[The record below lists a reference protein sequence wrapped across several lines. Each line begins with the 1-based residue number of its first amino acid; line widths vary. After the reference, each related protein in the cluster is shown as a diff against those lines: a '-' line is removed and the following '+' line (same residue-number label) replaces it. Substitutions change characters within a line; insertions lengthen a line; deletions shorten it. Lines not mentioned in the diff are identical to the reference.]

1 MDRTRVGTLAV
12 VDAQR
17 RLKGL
22 LTERDI
28 RFVAGESLV
37 GARMTPRPRLVV
49 HTGAATREIAEQL
62 MTAHKVKK
70 LPLIHADGTLLGLI
84 TAKDLLKQK
93 RHPFATR
100 DPQGRLRVG
109 AAVGAT
115 GDYLE
120 RAAEVLKAGAD
131 VLVIDIAHGH
141 SLVME
146 RALAEVRR
154 RCEGVDIVAGNVA
167 TSEGATFLLERGA
180 NAIKVGIGPGGG
192 CSTRLTTNFGIPQV
206 EALVQCGLAVGARV
220 PLIADG
226 GIRRDGAM
234 AQALLFGGDTVMLG
248 SAFAG
253 TEEAPGEI
261 VHKSV
266 LVAESQKMVQV
277 PFKVFRGMASLG
289 AVRDRLDLEDSE
301 PGELEAIGA
310 EGIEV
315 SVPARGS
322 VRTVIHDMLKHL
334 CSAISY
340 GGATSLDE
348 WRRAFAADPERF
360 LVKLS
365 AASRVES
372 FQR

>member
-1 MDRTRVGTLAV
+1 M
-12 VDAQR
+12 
-17 RLKGL
+17 
-22 LTERDI
+22 
-28 RFVAGESLV
+28 
-37 GARMTPRPRLVV
+37 
-49 HTGAATREIAEQL
+49 
-62 MTAHKVKK
+62 
-70 LPLIHADGTLLGLI
+70 
-84 TAKDLLKQK
+84 
-93 RHPFATR
+93 
-100 DPQGRLRVG
+100 
-109 AAVGAT
+109 
-115 GDYLE
+115 
-120 RAAEVLKAGAD
+120 
-131 VLVIDIAHGH
+131 
-141 SLVME
+141 
-146 RALAEVRR
+146 
-154 RCEGVDIVAGNVA
+154 AGNVA
-167 TSEGATFLLERGA
+167 TAEGATFLLERGA

-206 EALVQCGLAVGARV
+206 EALVQCRLAVGTRV

-266 LVAESQKMVQV
+266 LV
-277 PFKVFRGMASLG
+277 PNRRRWCRFRSRCSAGWRRSARSATG
-289 AVRDRLDLEDSE
+289 STSRTPS

-334 CSAISY
+334 CSAVSY

-348 WRRAFAADPERF
+348 WRRAFAADPARF